1 MQRPLLVVFALALVV
16 AACGGADAA
25 TTTVPPTEAPTATE
39 APAASTTT
47 TTVAP
52 VSTPPLTTTTTLPST
67 TSPLNGVEVTNE
79 ALLDRRVV
87 AVKVDN
93 HWDARPQSGLAA
105 ADAVYELLV
114 EGGLTRFIAL
124 FHQSDSSYLGP
135 NRSGRPTDPTLVAP
149 LDATFVISGAQ
160 SWVQSRIRS
169 FDVSLIGEEPPAS
182 FRIPERS
189 APHNLYVDT
198 TLHRELA
205 DQRGYDDVAPAPLFS
220 FGQHQG
226 TSTATAVT
234 LEWSD
239 DMDDVTWHFDG
250 SGYLRYNGTSPHRE
264 VAQQGAA
271 ETTVKAE
278 TLVILFAD
286 QYSACPSAGQ
296 EGSCVPSMDTV
307 GSGRAIVVHNG
318 GAAEGTWS
326 RDDASAPFTL
336 TKDDGETLFVPAG
349 KLWIS
354 IFPNGRT
361 VSW

>member
-1 MQRPLLVVFALALVV
+1 MRRPLLIVLALAVIT
-16 AACGGADAA
+16 AACSSAEAE
-25 TTTVPPTEAPTATE
+25 TTTVPVTEAPGATE
-39 APAASTTT
+39 APAVTTTT

-52 VSTPPLTTTTTLPST
+52 PSTPAPTTTTTIPSI
-67 TSPLNGVEVTNE
+67 TSPLNGVEVANE
-79 ALLDRRVV
+79 EVLNRRVV

-93 HWDARPQSGLAA
+93 HWEARPQSGLAD

-114 EGGLTRFIAL
+114 EGGLTRFVAL
-124 FHQSDSSYLGP
+124 FHQSDSTYLGP

-160 SWVQSRIRS
+160 AWVQSRIRS
-169 FDVSLIGEEPPAS
+169 YDVSLIGEEPPAS

-198 TLHRELA
+198 TLHRDLA
-205 DQRGYDDVAPAPLFS
+205 DSRGYSDEPPAPLFA

-234 LEWSD
+234 LNWSD
-239 DMDDVTWHFDG
+239 EMDDVTWHFDG
-250 SGYLRYNGTSPHRE
+250 SGYLRYNGTSPHPE
-264 VAQQGAA
+264 VVQQGAA

-278 TLVILFAD
+278 VLVILFAD
-286 QYSACPSAGQ
+286 QYSACPSASQ

-318 GAAEGTWS
+318 GAAEGTWE
-326 RDDASAPFTL
+326 RADAADPFTL
-336 TKDDGETLFVPAG
+336 VKDDGETLFVPGG

-354 IFPNGRT
+354 IFPNGRS